1 MTVLVP
7 YFHKIIKFI
16 VPVITF
22 QKATYP
28 FHLNGFH
35 SHTLPTAKV
44 ITSSSWTQTT
54 SKMYRSSAQCFKL
67 HRKLAGNLTARR
79 FRHSVIGID
88 LGTTNSAVAIV
99 EGNEPRILE
108 NEEGKRTTPSVV
120 AFTKDSKTLI
130 GLAAKRQALVNSKNT
145 FFATKRLMGRRFDDE
160 EVQRDLLNVP
170 YAIVESDNGDA
181 WVETDKG
188 QKYSPSQIGGFILEK
203 MRQIADSHLP
213 GQIEHAVV
221 TVPAYFNDSQRQAT
235 KNSGKLA
242 GLNVLRVINEPTAAA
257 LAYGIDKK
265 QTNGVVAVFDFG
277 GGTFDISILEIE
289 DCVFEV
295 RATNGNTHLGGEDF
309 DILLMRYI
317 MDNFKNT
324 TGIDLSSDRVAVQRI
339 REAAEKCKIE
349 LSHVRETEINLP
361 FIVGDK
367 HIKMVLTE
375 DELDNMTLHLI
386 NKTIDPV
393 KRCIRDAELSI
404 KDIDEVILV
413 GGMTRMPKIKKTVEE
428 LFKKKPNT
436 SVNPDEA
443 VALGAAIQGAV
454 LSGQI
459 KNVVLLDVTP
469 LTLGIETYGGIF
481 SPLLPRNS
489 PVPVKKEQVFS
500 TAVDGQTGV
509 EVRVFQG
516 ERPMVKDNKL
526 IANFKLANIPFG
538 PKGTPQIAVSFDI
551 DADGI
556 INVSATDKTPY
567 PEDSPHYGKP
577 NSVSVQVSGQTGIS
591 EQEVKEILEKSAS
604 NKEKD
609 AEYKNHVENATRVD
623 ILCSDAENAVLQ
635 FGDLMEENEKED
647 ILKIISQL
655 RAKIDDVR
663 ENGILHDV
671 AKMTEEVNHLQ
682 ATCMSAIQKIA
693 LKQNLSKD
701 K

>member
-1 MTVLVP
+1 MLR
-7 YFHKIIKFI
+7 
-16 VPVITF
+16 
-22 QKATYP
+22 
-28 FHLNGFH
+28 
-35 SHTLPTAKV
+35 
-44 ITSSSWTQTT
+44 TSPS
-54 SKMYRSSAQCFKL
+54 FKL
-67 HRKLAGNLTARR
+67 HRNLLRAVTARR
-79 FRHSVIGID
+79 FRHNVIGID
-88 LGTTNSAVAIV
+88 LGTTNSAVAVV
-99 EGNEPRILE
+99 EGQEARILE
-108 NEEGKRTTPSVV
+108 NEEGGRTTPSVV
-120 AFTKDSKTLI
+120 AFAKDSKTLV

-145 FFATKRLMGRRFDDE
+145 FFATKRLMGRRFSDE
-160 EVQRDLLNVP
+160 EVQRDILNVP
-170 YAIVESDNGDA
+170 YSIVENDNGDA
-181 WVETDKG
+181 WVQTVEG
-188 QKYSPSQIGGFILEK
+188 HKYCPAQIGGYILEK
-203 MRQIADSHLP
+203 MKQIADSHLP
-213 GQIEHAVV
+213 SKIEHAVV

-235 KNSGKLA
+235 KNAGKFA

-265 QTNGVVAVFDFG
+265 QSDGVVAVFDFG

-309 DILLMRYI
+309 DILLLRHI
-317 MDNFKNT
+317 IEDFKRK
-324 TGIDLSSDRVAVQRI
+324 TGIDLSDNRLAVQRI

-349 LSHVRETEINLP
+349 LSHVKETEINIP
-361 FIVGDK
+361 FIVDDK

-413 GGMTRMPKIKKTVEE
+413 GGMTRMPKIRKTVED

-459 KNVVLLDVTP
+459 KDVVLLDVTP

-481 SPLLPRNS
+481 SPLLPRNT
-489 PVPVKKEQVFS
+489 PVPVKKEQMFS

-509 EVRVFQG
+509 EVRVYQG

-526 IANFKLANIPFG
+526 IANFKLANIPYG

-567 PEDSPHYGKP
+567 PKDSPHYGKP
-577 NSVSVQVSGQTGIS
+577 NTVSVQVSGQTGIS
-591 EQEVKEILEKSAS
+591 EQEIKEILEKSAS

-609 AEYKNHVENATRVD
+609 AEYKQHVENATRVD

-635 FGDLMEENEKED
+635 FGELMEESEKNEINKL
-647 ILKIISQL
+647 INQLKS
-655 RAKIDDVR
+655 KVEDVR
-663 ENGILHDV
+663 EKGILHNV
-671 AKMTEEVNHLQ
+671 AQMTEEVNHLQ
-682 ATCMSAIQKIA
+682 ATCMSAIQKVAI
-693 LKQNLSKD
+693 KQKQSTD
-701 K
+701 A

>member
-1 MTVLVP
+1 MLR
-7 YFHKIIKFI
+7 
-16 VPVITF
+16 
-22 QKATYP
+22 
-28 FHLNGFH
+28 
-35 SHTLPTAKV
+35 
-44 ITSSSWTQTT
+44 TS
-54 SKMYRSSAQCFKL
+54 RSFKL
-67 HRKLAGNLTARR
+67 HRNLPRAVTARR
-79 FRHSVIGID
+79 FRHNVIGID
-88 LGTTNSAVAIV
+88 LGTTNSAVAVV
-99 EGNEPRILE
+99 EGQEARILE
-108 NEEGKRTTPSVV
+108 NEEGGRTTPSVV
-120 AFTKDSKTLI
+120 AFAKDSKTLV

-145 FFATKRLMGRRFDDE
+145 FFATKRLMGRRFSDE
-160 EVQRDLLNVP
+160 EVQRDILNVP
-170 YAIVESDNGDA
+170 YSIVENDNGDA
-181 WVETDKG
+181 WVQTVDG
-188 QKYSPSQIGGFILEK
+188 HKYSPAQIGGYILEK
-203 MRQIADSHLP
+203 MKQIADSHLP
-213 GQIEHAVV
+213 SKIEHAVV

-235 KNSGKLA
+235 KNAGKFA

-265 QTNGVVAVFDFG
+265 QSDGVVAVFDFG

-309 DILLMRYI
+309 DILLLRHI
-317 MDNFKNT
+317 IEDFKRK
-324 TGIDLSSDRVAVQRI
+324 TGIDLSDNRLAVQRI

-349 LSHVRETEINLP
+349 LSHVKETEINIP
-361 FIVGDK
+361 FIVDDK

-413 GGMTRMPKIKKTVEE
+413 GGMTRMPKIRKTVED

-459 KNVVLLDVTP
+459 KDVVLLDVTP

-481 SPLLPRNS
+481 SPLLPRNT

-509 EVRVFQG
+509 EVRVYQG

-526 IANFKLANIPFG
+526 IANFKLANIPYG
-538 PKGTPQIAVSFDI
+538 AKGTPQIAVSFDI

-567 PEDSPHYGKP
+567 PKDSPHYGKP
-577 NSVSVQVSGQTGIS
+577 NTVSVQVSGQTGIS
-591 EQEVKEILEKSAS
+591 EQEIKEILEKSAS

-609 AEYKNHVENATRVD
+609 AEYKKHVENATRVD

-635 FGDLMEENEKED
+635 FGELMEESEKNEINKL
-647 ILKIISQL
+647 INQLKS
-655 RAKIDDVR
+655 KVEDVR
-663 ENGILHDV
+663 EKGILHNV
-671 AKMTEEVNHLQ
+671 AQMTEEVNRLQ
-682 ATCMSAIQKIA
+682 ATCMSAIQKVAI
-693 LKQNLSKD
+693 KQKQSTD
-701 K
+701 A

>member
-1 MTVLVP
+1 MLR
-7 YFHKIIKFI
+7 
-16 VPVITF
+16 
-22 QKATYP
+22 
-28 FHLNGFH
+28 
-35 SHTLPTAKV
+35 
-44 ITSSSWTQTT
+44 TSPS
-54 SKMYRSSAQCFKL
+54 FKL
-67 HRKLAGNLTARR
+67 HRNLLRAVTARR
-79 FRHSVIGID
+79 FRHNVIGID
-88 LGTTNSAVAIV
+88 LGTTNSAVAVV
-99 EGNEPRILE
+99 EGQEARILE
-108 NEEGKRTTPSVV
+108 NEEGGRTTPSVV
-120 AFTKDSKTLI
+120 AFAKDSKTLV

-145 FFATKRLMGRRFDDE
+145 FFATKRLMGRRFSDE
-160 EVQRDLLNVP
+160 EVQRDILNVP
-170 YAIVESDNGDA
+170 YSIVENDNGDA
-181 WVETDKG
+181 WVQTVEG
-188 QKYSPSQIGGFILEK
+188 HKYCPAQIGGYILEK
-203 MRQIADSHLP
+203 MKQIADSHLP
-213 GQIEHAVV
+213 SKIEHAVV

-235 KNSGKLA
+235 KNAGKFA

-265 QTNGVVAVFDFG
+265 QSDGVVAVFDFG

-309 DILLMRYI
+309 DILLLRHI
-317 MDNFKNT
+317 IEDFKRK
-324 TGIDLSSDRVAVQRI
+324 TGIDLSDNRLAVQRI

-349 LSHVRETEINLP
+349 LSHVKETEINIP
-361 FIVGDK
+361 FIVDDK

-375 DELDNMTLHLI
+375 DELDNMTLLLI

-413 GGMTRMPKIKKTVEE
+413 GGMTRMPKIRKTVED

-459 KNVVLLDVTP
+459 KDVVLLDVTP

-481 SPLLPRNS
+481 SPLLPRNT
-489 PVPVKKEQVFS
+489 PVPVKKEQMFS

-509 EVRVFQG
+509 EVRVYQG

-526 IANFKLANIPFG
+526 IANFKLANIPYG

-567 PEDSPHYGKP
+567 PKDSPHYGKP
-577 NSVSVQVSGQTGIS
+577 NTVSVQVSGQTGIS
-591 EQEVKEILEKSAS
+591 EQEIKEILEKSAS

-609 AEYKNHVENATRVD
+609 AEYKQHVENATRVD

-635 FGDLMEENEKED
+635 FGELMEESEKNEINKL
-647 ILKIISQL
+647 INQLKS
-655 RAKIDDVR
+655 KVEDVR
-663 ENGILHDV
+663 EKGILHNV
-671 AKMTEEVNHLQ
+671 AQMTEEVNHLQ
-682 ATCMSAIQKIA
+682 ATCMSAIQKVAI
-693 LKQNLSKD
+693 KQKQSTD
-701 K
+701 A